1 MPHDSG
7 AEAKAR
13 LRNDLVAAMKLGQKR
28 EAGVIRGLIAAI
40 DNAEAA
46 PARTEPASEFHDFR
60 TGSAEV
66 ARLALGRDQVRDVI
80 LREIDERERAAADF
94 AGLGKAER
102 AEALQAEVVVAMRYL
117 DV

>member
-7 AEAKAR
+7 AEAKSR
-13 LRNDLVAAMKLGQKR
+13 LRTDLVASMKLGQKR
-28 EAGVIRGLIAAI
+28 EAGVIRSLIAAI

-66 ARLALGRDQVRDVI
+66 PRFALTRDQVRGVI

-94 AGLGKAER
+94 AELGNAAR
-102 AEALQAEVVVAMRYL
+102 AETLQAEVAVAKRYL
-117 DV
+117 DD